1 MIVDRRA
8 LIAGGLSVVALG
20 TATRTLAASAAARLE
35 SEIALF
41 AAGAPVEPLAFG
53 LTIDPFVES
62 GYTVPVRVDAARHLI
77 GDRISALRL
86 LAPHNPLLRVASFTF
101 GPSATGTVATRI
113 RLARSQDVIAL
124 ARTAGGRVLR
134 QDVHVEVVVGG
145 CGFDVE
151 ESAG

>member
-8 LIAGGLSVVALG
+8 LIAGGLSMVAFG
-20 TATRTLAASAAARLE
+20 AAPSARAASPAERLE

-41 AAGAPVEPLAFG
+41 AGGMPVETEAFG
-53 LTIDPFVES
+53 LAIDPYVES
-62 GYTVPVRVDAARHLI
+62 GYTVPLRVDAARHLV
-77 GDRISALRL
+77 GDRLAVLRV
-86 LAPHNPLLRVASFTF
+86 LAPRNPLLRVASFSF

-124 ARTAGGRVLR
+124 ARTVGGRVLR
-134 QDVHVEVVVGG
+134 QDTHVEVVVGG